1 MPKRSTRM
9 TARTR
14 EETQQMK
21 ERLRYALALSQKAQN
36 QVARE
41 VGASSSVASAWL
53 DLDNDVLPGG
63 KFLMRLPKALGVNGH
78 WLITGE
84 GSWHPL
90 PTSGRR
96 DVLLME
102 GVEIGARMVAAEVE
116 LGLQRAKD
124 ELALETGRAISRA
137 RAAAEDAASDE
148 GASAVHRAP
157 ARRGAQK

>member
-1 MPKRSTRM
+1 
-9 TARTR
+9 
-14 EETQQMK
+14 MK
-21 ERLRYALALSQKAQN
+21 DRLRYALALSGKGQN

-41 VGASSSVASAWL
+41 IGASSSVASAWF
-53 DLDNDVLPGG
+53 DGSNEILPGG
-63 KFLMRLPKALGVNGH
+63 KFLMRMPKVLGVNGH

-84 GSWHPL
+84 GSWHPI

-102 GVEIGARMVAAEVE
+102 GVEIGARMVSAEVE

-137 RAAAEDAASDE
+137 RDAQEDAATDAA
-148 GASAVHRAP
+148 ASAVRP
-157 ARRGAQK
+157 ARVRQGAQR